1 MHGKKGRRSMPNPV
15 VQRVNIG
22 ESGSFAFKRR
32 VLKPILRGLMRI
44 LPPRAF
50 DKFYDF
56 AFPIYKFVVRQ
67 AYLLLAILRLDFL
80 NDYRWRRATRVHA
93 ASRFSL
99 VGIGGLEASFDE
111 TQRLNR
117 EKIPGDFVE
126 LGVARGGAAAL
137 LSLGAFDKEAPE
149 KRHVWL
155 FDSYEGLPEP
165 GANDTAEDNT
175 TGDHV
180 RPLPKGSCLGTLED
194 VHNTLFGAF
203 NLPKDRIS
211 FIKGWF
217 ENTVPVEAP
226 RLGKIALLR
235 IDGDWYESTK
245 VCLENLYDRVSPGG
259 SVVIDD
265 YLSCVGCKRAVDEFV
280 INRNL
285 QIELKGDGRGGCFFV
300 KPR

>member
-1 MHGKKGRRSMPNPV
+1 MPHPV
-15 VQRVNIG
+15 TQKVNVG
-22 ESGSFAFKRR
+22 ESGSFAFKRM
-32 VLKPILRGLMRI
+32 VLKPILRAIMRI

-56 AFPIYKFVVRQ
+56 SFPIYKFIVRQ
-67 AYLLLAILRLDFL
+67 GYIAIAILKLDFL
-80 NDYRWRRATRVHA
+80 STQRWRRATRVYA

-99 VGIGGLEASFDE
+99 VGIGGLEVSFNE

-137 LSLGAFDKEAPE
+137 LAMGAFDREAPE
-149 KRHVWL
+149 RRHVWL
-155 FDSYEGLPEP
+155 FDSYEGLPDP
-165 GANDTAEDNT
+165 GVNDTADDNT

-194 VHNTLFGAF
+194 VHNTLFNAF
-203 NLPKDRIS
+203 HLPKDRFS
-211 FIKGWF
+211 FVKGWF

-226 RLGKIALLR
+226 KMGNIALLR

-280 INRNL
+280 ISHNL
-285 QIELKGDGRGGCFFV
+285 QIELKGDGRGGCYFI

>member
-1 MHGKKGRRSMPNPV
+1 MSDQTAR
-15 VQRVNIG
+15 QVNIN
-22 ESGSFAFKRR
+22 ESGSFAFKRT
-32 VLKPILRGLMRI
+32 VLKPILRLLMRI

-50 DKFYDF
+50 EKFYDF
-56 AFPIYKFVVRQ
+56 SFPIYKFVVRQ
-67 AYLLLAILRLDFL
+67 GYMLMALLRLDFL
-80 NDYRWRRATRVHA
+80 SAHRWRRSTRVYA

-99 VGIGGLEASFDE
+99 VGIGGLEASFEE

-117 EKIPGDFVE
+117 EKISGDFVE

-149 KRHVWL
+149 KRRVYL

-165 GANDTAEDNT
+165 GANDTLEDNT

-203 NLPKDRIS
+203 DLPKDRIS

-226 RLGKIALLR
+226 KLGKIALLR

-245 VCLENLYDRVSPGG
+245 VCLDHLYDRVSPGG